1 MFGLTQISGSRNE
14 MPTLENNTERF
25 YIDKRTGM
33 EISLPCCIL
42 MEKIKKIN
50 GRKGQKQ
57 TWEEEKAEK

>member
-14 MPTLENNTERF
+14 MPTLENNTEGF
-25 YIDKRTGM
+25 YIDKRTGR

-42 MEKIKKIN
+42 REKIN
-50 GRKGQKQ
+50 GRKGKKQ